1 MNESVQKPA
10 IHFFTRVL
18 GSKSEVW
25 MHRQAT
31 SLEKVNAKII
41 CGKHENADVYP
52 AKGQEVCEFPVLGQ
66 PRNKL
71 ARYAKYALNALA
83 NSGRGF
89 FIGHPNTAKA
99 IVDCI
104 DRHHPKCVL
113 FHYGITAT
121 RYAPLY
127 FNSGIPMLVHF
138 NGFDMSSQIRVPQYY
153 RQLKKLIPRM
163 AGFVV
168 VANYMREQLLE
179 MGASGDRIHHI
190 PYGVPVD
197 DFTPSTAL
205 DSESCKFLM
214 VGRLTPK
221 KAPQISIRAFA
232 QSLQRAPNSTLT
244 IVGDGELRAE
254 CEKLVHELKLD
265 DKIEF
270 LGAQLFDRVKQEMSS
285 SSVFIQHSV
294 TPASGDKEGW
304 PVAIAE
310 AAASALPIVSTNHA
324 SIPEQVVDNKTG
336 FVVHEQDASAM
347 AEAMTKLALDPE
359 KRSQFGAASRKHIS
373 QWDLPNQIAK
383 LDQLLF
389 DTAIK

>member
-1 MNESVQKPA
+1 
-10 IHFFTRVL
+10 
-18 GSKSEVW
+18 

-31 SLEKVNAKII
+31 SLEKVDAKII

-71 ARYAKYALNALA
+71 ARYAKYALNAIA
-83 NSGRGF
+83 NSRRGF

-99 IVDCI
+99 VVDYI

-113 FHYGITAT
+113 FHYGITLT

-127 FNSGIPMLVHF
+127 YNSGIPMLVHF

-168 VANYMREQLLE
+168 VANYMREQLLD
-179 MGASGDRIHHI
+179 MGATESRIHHI

-197 DFTPSTAL
+197 DFTPSTTL

-232 QSLQRAPNSTLT
+232 QSLQRAPDSTLT

-254 CEKLVHELKLD
+254 CEKLVKELKLGA
-265 DKIEF
+265 KVEF
-270 LGAQLFDRVKQEMSS
+270 LGAQLFERVKHEMSS
-285 SSVFIQHSV
+285 SSVFVQHSV

-324 SIPEQVVDNKTG
+324 SIPEQVVDDKTG
-336 FVVHEQDASAM
+336 YVVQEQDTDAM
-347 AEAMTKLALDPE
+347 ANAMIKLAIDPH
-359 KRSQFGAASRKHIS
+359 KRVQFGAASREHIS
-373 QWDLPNQIAK
+373 QWNLPNQIAK

-389 DTAIK
+389 DTAVQ